1 MVIVGF
7 NVRYALELL
16 PKVLESLAEGDYSRL
31 CFFTS
36 SFFTPEECDV
46 YSCRLM
52 NRNFA
57 EGARG
62 VYDSDL

>member
-1 MVIVGF
+1 LGDMVIVGF

-36 SFFTPEECDV
+36 SFFTP
-46 YSCRLM
+46 
-52 NRNFA
+52 
-57 EGARG
+57 
-62 VYDSDL
+62 